1 MHILGM
7 SDFMYVQVVSYT
19 SLVVRQVSQS
29 WETNWEMQ
37 GVREHIDD
45 RLKFEG
51 FTGRGTGEP
60 SVTRSASCDAT
71 PEVKGPVGV

>member
-1 MHILGM
+1 VKCRIPAWM
-7 SDFMYVQVVSYT
+7 SAKCLRVEK
-19 SLVVRQVSQS
+19 RIG
-29 WETNWEMQ
+29 NMQ

-51 FTGRGTGEP
+51 LTGRGTGEP

-71 PEVKGPVGV
+71 PEVNGPVGV